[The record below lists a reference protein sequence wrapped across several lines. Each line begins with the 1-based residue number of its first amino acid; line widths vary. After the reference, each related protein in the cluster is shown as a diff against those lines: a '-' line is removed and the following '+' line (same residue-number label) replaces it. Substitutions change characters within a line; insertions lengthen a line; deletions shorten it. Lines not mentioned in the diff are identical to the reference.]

1 MFPERRPGGERSKDV
16 RYGVIRISPGLPPPE
31 DQRRRIEAVGCDV
44 YLEERAQASA
54 GQGLLL
60 PLLYRLK
67 AGDELLV
74 YGLEALE
81 AGVGELARMFR
92 SFNEGDVTLHI
103 VGGPATVTLAPGGPT
118 PQALALLADF
128 EARHPTRA
136 STRRRAR
143 APTPTLSPYQL
154 KFARDM
160 QRRGYSM
167 REIGLLFRLSPNE
180 VGAVLSRADAEDA
193 DAAPPTDLETSDAP
207 QAT

>member
-1 MFPERRPGGERSKDV
+1 M

-31 DQRRRIEAVGCDV
+31 EQRGRIEAVGCDV
-44 YLEERAQASA
+44 YLEERAQTAS

-60 PLLYRLK
+60 PLLFRLK

-74 YGLEALE
+74 HGLEALE
-81 AGVGELARMFR
+81 AGVGEMARMFR
-92 SFNEGDVTLHI
+92 SFNEGGVTLRI
-103 VGGPATVTLAPGGPT
+103 VGGPAIVTLAPGGPT

-136 STRRRAR
+136 STRRRVR
-143 APTPTLSPYQL
+143 AQTPVLSPYQL

-180 VGAVLSRADAEDA
+180 VATVLGSPDPEG
-193 DAAPPTDLETSDAP
+193 AAPGSESPVEPSG
-207 QAT
+207 ATPP